1 VIKKSF
7 GNKFHLIRAHPDG
20 ACLRELVGQGSQ
32 IAFAGA
38 IGIVIAASP
47 VHAEVA
53 ANTGSAARLVGSEP
67 AVPQN
72 QRVAQNTED
81 PGFAVREISGPANQP
96 IPIRIRLPRIEN
108 GVYNFLV
115 FQNIPDAFEMSTG
128 FPVEDRWVVPLDDVK
143 ALTMKAPPD
152 YRGSFSLQVKLRV
165 GGTDKSVTLTVPVK
179 ISSPADIEQSRGA
192 TGANSSE
199 SSELSEDAEQAMLD
213 RAEAM
218 LATRDIA
225 SARMIYKYLVKRGS
239 GSAAYGLAQTY
250 DPALLDEIGIAGMDA
265 ADLEL
270 AKKWY
275 ERAAL
280 LGQEDAQERLKV
292 IAAGTQ

>member
-1 VIKKSF
+1 MIKKSSSD
-7 GNKFHLIRAHPDG
+7 NFHLIRAHPDS
-20 ACLRELVGQGSQ
+20 ACLRVLAGQGSQ
-32 IAFAGA
+32 IACAAA
-38 IGIVIAASP
+38 IGMLIAASP
-47 VHAEVA
+47 VHAEVSA
-53 ANTGSAARLVGSEP
+53 STESAARLTDNEP
-67 AVPQN
+67 AGPRN
-72 QRVAQNTED
+72 QRVAQNTQD

-96 IPIRIRLPRIEN
+96 IPVRISLPRIED

-128 FPVEDRWVVPLDDVK
+128 FPVEDRWVVPVDDVE
-143 ALTMKAPPD
+143 ALTMKAPTD

-165 GGTDKSVTLTVPVK
+165 GGTDKSVTLAVPVK
-179 ISSPADIEQSRGA
+179 ISAPADADRSVA
-192 TGANSSE
+192 VTGASSGD
-199 SSELSEDAEQAMLD
+199 SSNLSEDVEQSMIK

-225 SARMIYKYLVKRGS
+225 SARMIYKYLVQKGS
-239 GSAAYGLAQTY
+239 GRAAYGLARTY
-250 DPALLDEIGIAGMDA
+250 DPAMLDEIGIAGMNA

-275 ERAAL
+275 EQAAL
-280 LGQEDAQERLKV
+280 LGQQDAQERLKV